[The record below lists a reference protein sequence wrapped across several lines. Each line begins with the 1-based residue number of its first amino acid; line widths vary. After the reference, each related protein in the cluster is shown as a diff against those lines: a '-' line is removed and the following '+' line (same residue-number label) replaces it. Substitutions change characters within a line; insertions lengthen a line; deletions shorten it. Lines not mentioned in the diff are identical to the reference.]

1 MNLSATKRT
10 RISKGKWQFKG
21 KPGFFV
27 SYRTCNLPE
36 VLFTNL
42 TVLEKEFLE
51 IVQRNQ
57 GIIHKVCNMYCDD
70 VDDRADLFQEI
81 VAQLWKSFPT
91 FRKESKFSTWM
102 YRVALNTAITTF
114 KKNKRRPDQNRLTY
128 ENFELKDE
136 GYDTETEENIKT
148 LHRAVAQLTGVEKS
162 IVLLFLEN
170 KKYEEIA
177 EITGITQNYVRV
189 KMNRIKK
196 KLKKF
201 MGEIEE

>member
-1 MNLSATKRT
+1 
-10 RISKGKWQFKG
+10 
-21 KPGFFV
+21 
-27 SYRTCNLPE
+27 
-36 VLFTNL
+36 
-42 TVLEKEFLE
+42 LEKEFLQ
-51 IVQRNQ
+51 IIKKNQ
-57 GIIHKVCNMYCDD
+57 GIIHKVCNIYCDD
-70 VDDRADLFQEI
+70 LDDRNDLFQEI
-81 VAQLWKSFPT
+81 VAQLWKSFPS
-91 FRKESKFSTWM
+91 FREESKFTTWM

-114 KKNKRRPDQNRLTY
+114 KKTKRRPDQNRLTY
-128 ENFELKDE
+128 ENFQVKDE
-136 GYDTETEENIKT
+136 NYDTETEDEIKS

-201 MGEIEE
+201 METEE

>member
-1 MNLSATKRT
+1 M
-10 RISKGKWQFKG
+10 
-21 KPGFFV
+21 
-27 SYRTCNLPE
+27 
-36 VLFTNL
+36 
-42 TVLEKEFLE
+42 EKEFLQ
-51 IVQRNQ
+51 IIKKNQ
-57 GIIHKVCNMYCDD
+57 GIIHKVCNIYCDEQE
-70 VDDRADLFQEI
+70 DRNDLFQEI

-91 FRKESKFSTWM
+91 FREESKFTTWM

-114 KKNKRRPDQNRLTY
+114 KKTKRRPDQNRLTY
-128 ENFELKDE
+128 ENFQVKDE
-136 GYDTETEENIKT
+136 NYDNETEEEIKT

-201 MGEIEE
+201 METEE